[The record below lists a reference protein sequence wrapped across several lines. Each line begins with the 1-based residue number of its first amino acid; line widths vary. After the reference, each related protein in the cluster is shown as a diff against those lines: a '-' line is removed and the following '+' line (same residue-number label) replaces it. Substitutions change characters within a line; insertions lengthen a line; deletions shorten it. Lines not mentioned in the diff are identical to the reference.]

1 MPNGTEAISASRG
14 RKCAQTVGWPRTVR
28 HSSAGGINMLM
39 GASNND
45 VFARD
50 CAPVRFASDF
60 QR

>member
-1 MPNGTEAISASRG
+1 LTA
-14 RKCAQTVGWPRTVR
+14 
-28 HSSAGGINMLM
+28 AGIQPSEVATLHKKLE

-50 CAPVRFASDF
+50 CAPVRFASDL